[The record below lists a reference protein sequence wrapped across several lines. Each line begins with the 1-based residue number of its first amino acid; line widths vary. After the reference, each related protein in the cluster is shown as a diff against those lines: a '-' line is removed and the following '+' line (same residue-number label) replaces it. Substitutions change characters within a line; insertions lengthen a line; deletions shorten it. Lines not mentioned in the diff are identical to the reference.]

1 MAEIL
6 WPPVTGGTAVEA
18 GEGGDAA

>member
-6 WPPVTGGTAVEA
+6 WPPVTGGTAGEA